1 MTTTFDATD
10 LNATI
15 EFVITRK
22 AQIKRLQDD
31 LDQALD
37 ALRQA
42 VDAGDLDPQFQHDDA
57 SFDLRAGRVTY
68 DYPAEV
74 TALSLRLKDAQAA
87 AVADGTATQKRGEPY
102 WVVKLPK
109 A

>member
-1 MTTTFDATD
+1 MTITTAATD
-10 LNATI
+10 LDATI

-42 VDAGDLDPQFQHDDA
+42 VDDGDLDPQFQHNDVK
-57 SFDLRAGRVTY
+57 FDLRPGRVSY
-68 DYPAEV
+68 DYPPAI
-74 TALSLRLKDAQAA
+74 TNLSLQLKDAQAA
-87 AVADGTATQKRGEPY
+87 AVADGTATQKRGEPF
-102 WVVKLPK
+102 WVVKLP
-109 A
+109 